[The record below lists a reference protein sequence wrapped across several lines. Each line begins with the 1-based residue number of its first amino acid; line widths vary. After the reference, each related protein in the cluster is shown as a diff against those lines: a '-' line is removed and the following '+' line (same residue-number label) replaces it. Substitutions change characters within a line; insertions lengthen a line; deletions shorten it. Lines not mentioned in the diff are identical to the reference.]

1 MSNAITSAE
10 VSQGGHYNIS
20 NGSGDCSGDERDRGR
35 YAGGVQVAAEEVV
48 MVVWE
53 IVVEEKDTYHGGN
66 CGGDNGKNGGRDNG
80 REANLLAV
88 LFLVISEE
96 KHSS

>member
-53 IVVEEKDTYHGGN
+53 IVVEEKDIMVEIMEEIMARMEEET
-66 CGGDNGKNGGRDNG
+66 
-80 REANLLAV
+80 A
-88 LFLVISEE
+88 EE
-96 KHSS
+96 KQTSLRYCSL